1 MAPVDERAEDLEIVR
16 VTEGRKERCT
26 DKVTRESPLTI
37 YVNKQEVVTLLC
49 SPGDQKHLAVGF
61 LHSEG
66 FLRSREDI
74 GKVTLFPD
82 KGLVWIDIKGD
93 QDFSRELMSKRL
105 VTSGCGRGASFYN
118 AADASACRK
127 VETRL
132 VISPGQVLSLVRK
145 VQEMSLQYRRTG
157 GVHSAALCDAGEVL
171 VFSEDIGR
179 HNAVDKVFGR
189 CLMEEIDTAGRIVV
203 TSGRMSSEIVLKTA
217 RRGMP
222 VLLSRSAPT
231 DLAVKLA
238 AKLGVTLVG
247 FIRGKRMNVYAN
259 EQRIG

>member
-1 MAPVDERAEDLEIVR
+1 MWYRIIAVVDHRS
-16 VTEGRKERCT
+16 
-26 DKVTRESPLTI
+26 DKCRYSL
-37 YVNKQEVVTLLC
+37 
-49 SPGDQKHLAVGF
+49 S
-61 LHSEG
+61 
-66 FLRSREDI
+66 SREDI
-74 GKVTLFPD
+74 DKVTLFPD
-82 KGLVWIDIKGD
+82 KGMVWIEMKGD

-118 AADASACRK
+118 AADASTCRK
-127 VETRL
+127 VESQLTIL
-132 VISPGQVLSLVRK
+132 PEQVLSLVGK

-157 GVHSAALCDAGEVL
+157 GVHSAALCDAGEIL

-189 CLMEEIDTAGRIVV
+189 CLMEEMDTAGRIVV
-203 TSGRMSSEIVLKTA
+203 TSGRMSSEIVLKVA
-217 RRGMP
+217 RRAIP

-247 FIRGKRMNVYAN
+247 FVRGKRMNIYAN
-259 EQRIG
+259 EHRIVEGISS